1 MMFLWFF
8 FLHEMKIIPKIQL
21 IAEEGYSN
29 WYNEHLQIQ
38 GKEPIVLMEE
48 IIIETENDAYHH
60 YLKTSHD

>member
-1 MMFLWFF
+1 
-8 FLHEMKIIPKIQL
+8 MKIIPKIQL
-21 IAEEGYSN
+21 IAEEEYSN